1 MTIRFINLF
10 TVPPGRDEQFFE
22 LWRTVNVYMAAQPGY
37 LNHKLHRAVSDE
49 APYRFVNYV
58 EWESAEAWA
67 AAHDEGFRER
77 VGDPRW
83 AEFTTT
89 PALYEI
95 VHEGA
100 APAVSGAAP

>member
-10 TVPPGRDEQFFE
+10 TVPAGRDEQFFQ
-22 LWRTVNVYMAAQPGY
+22 LWKQVNRYMAAKPGY
-37 LNHKLHRAVSDE
+37 LNHRLHRAVSGD

-58 EWESAEAWA
+58 EWESADAWA
-67 AAHDEGFRER
+67 AAHDDGFRR
-77 VGDPRW
+77 LVGDPAW

-100 APAVSGAAP
+100 AGTAARAS